1 MAQAL
6 QIFKVATLPG
16 TGVAHAIYMTPGPGG
31 NEAEIFVTDASG
43 NYRNLGN
50 EAFVNDRIQTAITNA
65 LAAQETMQVY
75 ADIAARDADQ
85 ANLDRNVMV
94 VVKDASAD
102 PDVGAGAAIYVYED
116 GPDTFTRLAEV
127 ESMDVVLSWANITGK
142 PTSSPAQID
151 DAVTK
156 RHSHAN
162 KVALDRLGLDNDGSL
177 TVDGSAMLPVW
188 AATPAW

>member
-6 QIFKVATLPG
+6 QIYKVTTLPATG
-16 TGVAHAIYMTPGPGG
+16 TAHAIYMTPGPGG

-50 EAFVNDRIQTAITNA
+50 EAFVNDRVQNAITSA

-102 PDVGAGAAIYVYED
+102 PDVGSGAAIYVYED

-127 ESMDVVLSWANITGK
+127 ESMDVVLAWANITGK
-142 PTSSPAQID
+142 PTSSSAQID
-151 DAVTK
+151 DAVAK
-156 RHSHAN
+156 RHAHTN
-162 KVALDRLGLDNDGSL
+162 KSALDRLELDGDGSL

-188 AATPAW
+188 AAAPAW